1 MTPAVACQVIAHFE
15 GKPNPRISL
24 TDKEWSLLRDL
35 TEGLS
40 YKEIAGKL
48 SISLNTVRK
57 RIRVIYDKLH
67 VHSRNDAAKFAQ
79 DQQLARSGR
88 AKM

>member
-1 MTPAVACQVIAHFE
+1 MTPEVAGHVIAHFK
-15 GKPNPRISL
+15 GKPKPRIRL
-24 TDKEWSLLRDL
+24 TDKEWALLRDL
-35 TEGLS
+35 TEGLR

-79 DQQLARSGR
+79 ERQSPPGGR